1 MEFTDRIQ
9 GEFNSALE
17 YLTRISRAFEMCN
30 EASASMNGNLWI
42 QGLTIVFKELSTK
55 MKPEELLKRM
65 DDLKEI
71 TNSVTSYKGR
81 HNATITSEIYW
92 KLFNFEL
99 YLRRVFAEAG
109 LEMKVKP
116 DVNRILFKG
125 GQ

>member
-1 MEFTDRIQ
+1 MDEPRVQ

-17 YLTRISRAFEMCN
+17 YLMRISRALEMAN
-30 EASASMNGNLWI
+30 EGSATMNGHLWI

-65 DDLKEI
+65 DELKLLTDLVS
-71 TNSVTSYKGR
+71 NYKGR
-81 HNATITSEIYW
+81 HNATISTEIYW

-109 LEMKVKP
+109 LEMRLKP
-116 DVNRILFKG
+116 DVNRILFQG
-125 GQ
+125 GS